1 MTLTREQCDEN
12 VICPGSGKRRRD
24 SAEKSKSGSKKTR
37 TNSGT
42 SDDKV
47 KLHPTQIEAEFRV
60 LQSLIPQIAHRQQ
73 LSEVRN
79 TVIIQYPLRARVSN
93 GRLLRP

>member
-12 VICPGSGKRRRD
+12 VMGSGKRRRD

-42 SDDKV
+42 SDVDKV
-47 KLHPTQIEAEFRV
+47 KLNPTQIEAEFRV
-60 LQSLIPQIAHRQQ
+60 LQSLIPKIAHRQQ

-79 TVIIQYPLRARVSN
+79 TVSIQYLLRAWVTN
-93 GRLLRP
+93 G